1 MFLRGVS
8 SVGVAPIG
16 FLLVSGG
23 LGAEPQ
29 EKNGFC
35 VFTSFWEV
43 WMPFLKRSRRVTP
56 LSAISA
62 PISKY
67 NIVSFK
73 SHVWCFSSRNGKALV
88 GVGVLVDLADFQK
101 SR

>member
-1 MFLRGVS
+1 
-8 SVGVAPIG
+8 
-16 FLLVSGG
+16 
-23 LGAEPQ
+23 
-29 EKNGFC
+29 
-35 VFTSFWEV
+35 
-43 WMPFLKRSRRVTP
+43 MPFLKRSRRVTP

-101 SR
+101 SRSQNDNKF